1 MMAQEEIPK
10 GVEKETQILSKENFE
25 QVNLGANLGSLKLVF
40 ISSQLSAQEKEQ
52 LVELLKKYVN
62 VFSWTYDEILAWI
75 PDWWSILL
83 MLI

>member
-10 GVEKETQILSKENFE
+10 GMEKETQILSKENFE
-25 QVNLGANLGSLKLVF
+25 QVNLGANLGSPKLVF

-62 VFSWTYDEILAWI
+62 VFSWTYDEILVWI

>member
-25 QVNLGANLGSLKLVF
+25 QVNLGANLGSPKLVF

-62 VFSWTYDEILAWI
+62 VFAWTYDEILAWI
-75 PDWWSILL
+75 LDWWSILL

>member
-1 MMAQEEIPK
+1 MAQEEIPK
-10 GVEKETQILSKENFE
+10 GMEKETQILSKENFE
-25 QVNLGANLGSLKLVF
+25 QVNLGANLGSPKLVF

-62 VFSWTYDEILAWI
+62 VFSWTYDEILVWI

>member
-25 QVNLGANLGSLKLVF
+25 QVNLGANLGSPKLVF

-62 VFSWTYDEILAWI
+62 VFAWTYDEILA
-75 PDWWSILL
+75 
-83 MLI
+83 

>member
-25 QVNLGANLGSLKLVF
+25 QVNLGANLGSPKLIF

-62 VFSWTYDEILAWI
+62 VFSWTYDEILVWI
-75 PDWWSILL
+75 PDWWAILL

>member
-10 GVEKETQILSKENFE
+10 GVEKETQILSKEKFE
-25 QVNLGANLGSLKLVF
+25 KVNLGANLGIPKLVF

-62 VFSWTYDEILAWI
+62 VFAWTYDEILA
-75 PDWWSILL
+75 
-83 MLI
+83 

>member
-10 GVEKETQILSKENFE
+10 GVEKETQILSKEKFE

-62 VFSWTYDEILAWI
+62 VFAWTYDEILA
-75 PDWWSILL
+75 
-83 MLI
+83 